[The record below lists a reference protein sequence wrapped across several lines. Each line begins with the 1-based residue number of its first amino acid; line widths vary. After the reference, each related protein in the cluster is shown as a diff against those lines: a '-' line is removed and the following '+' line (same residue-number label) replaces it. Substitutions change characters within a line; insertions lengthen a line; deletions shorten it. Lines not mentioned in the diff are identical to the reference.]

1 VRNEKS
7 NRKYAVEFASR
18 SVAFRRFGVKTIEKM
33 DVENVMK
40 QGEIKKAQKRSL
52 KK

>member
-1 VRNEKS
+1 MRNLTENTPLNLLAGALHS
-7 NRKYAVEFASR
+7 EG
-18 SVAFRRFGVKTIEKM
+18 FGVKPIEKM